1 MMSNSTNIYYDVIV
15 RGALLS
21 KKKVIF
27 AGLKFETMGELNI
40 YPGEVIEILNPKN
53 NINILAKVRK
63 LKKKEKKSYI
73 EPNVLLVN
81 FPLINQIGCTIGNI
95 VKIRK
100 ITCEFAENITVTVL
114 NVDLS
119 GAWISIPIDK
129 NATDKPIKK
138 IKPKTEEWASQ
149 MLKDKIIQK
158 LSNKILRKTD
168 KVSFKSYGTIV
179 DLKILDFS
187 PNAEAVKVWPHTEIQ
202 IVKKKEKKE
211 STSTNSTI

>member
-1 MMSNSTNIYYDVIV
+1 MSTSPNIYHDVIV

-21 KKKVIF
+21 KKKGIF
-27 AGLKFETMGELNI
+27 AGLKFEAMGELNV

-53 NINILAKVRK
+53 NITILATVRK
-63 LKKKEKKSYI
+63 LKKKEHRTYF
-73 EPNVLLVN
+73 EPNVLLAN
-81 FPLINQIGCTIGNI
+81 FPLINQIGCTIGDN

-100 ITCEFAENITVTVL
+100 INCEFARSITVSVL
-114 NVDLS
+114 DIDLS

-129 NATDKPIKK
+129 NASNKPIKN
-138 IKPKTEEWASQ
+138 INPKTEEWAAQ

-158 LSNKILRKTD
+158 LSYKILRKTD
-168 KVSFKSYGTIV
+168 KISFKSYGTRV

-202 IVKKKEKKE
+202 VVKKKRKRE